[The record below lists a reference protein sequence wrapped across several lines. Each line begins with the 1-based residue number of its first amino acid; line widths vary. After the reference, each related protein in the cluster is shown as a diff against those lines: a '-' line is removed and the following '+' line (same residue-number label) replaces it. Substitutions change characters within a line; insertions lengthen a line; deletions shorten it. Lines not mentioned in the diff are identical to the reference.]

1 MHIFGVMKK
10 IEVNRILLLL
20 LFGYSMI
27 SCNDEDF
34 TTGAQFFNDVS
45 FELATWDSLTMK
57 FSTVKFDS
65 SITSSPDGLVVG
77 RTSNTYF
84 GKVNASAYLQLTP
97 DSSAYQLDE
106 KEAGYDSITL
116 VLEYNNYFLNDTTK
130 SFTLMVDELYEEIEL
145 NSETGNLYNTSHFY
159 TQRDIYG
166 DSAILGQK
174 TIYPRP
180 YTGSSVEIRLSDSLG
195 HRLFEETFGSDNL
208 YSYPEDFLDFFKGI
222 KISAAEDTEA
232 VIGFAASPVV
242 KIYYTDKSTIP
253 SEQKYLA
260 LTNQSSGEIY
270 FNSFETDYSG
280 TALEHITS
288 EDEGLASSLTGET
301 AYMQSGAGLA
311 IRIELPY
318 LKKIIEDNPDL
329 LLDNAEI
336 RLRPI
341 RDQYATEQLLP
352 QTLTMYY
359 VNNKNTNISSTSYT
373 LELTLDD
380 EYDLDTYYSADIT
393 EFVTYQLSLTENNEN
408 ALLITSTESGFSSS
422 LDYIVHGDQQNED
435 YKAQIN
441 LNLIRLKND

>member
-1 MHIFGVMKK
+1 MKN
-10 IEVNRILLLL
+10 IEANRILLLL
-20 LFGYSMI
+20 LLGCSMI

-65 SITSSPDGLVVG
+65 SITSSPEGLVVG

-84 GKVNASAYLQLTP
+84 GKVNAAAYLQLTP

-106 KEAGYDSITL
+106 KEVRYDSITL

-130 SFTLMVDELYEEIEL
+130 SFTLIVDELYEEIEL
-145 NSETGNLYNTSHFY
+145 NSETGNLYNTSRFY

-166 DSAILGQK
+166 DTAMLGQK
-174 TIYPRP
+174 TVSPRP
-180 YTGSSVEIRLSDSLG
+180 YTGSSIEIRLSDTLG
-195 HRLFEETFGSDNL
+195 LKLFEETFDSDNL
-208 YSYPEDFLDFFKGI
+208 YSYPADFLDFFKGI
-222 KISAAEDTEA
+222 KISATEDAEA
-232 VIGFAASPVV
+232 VIGFAVSPVV
-242 KIYYTDKSTIP
+242 KIYYTDNSSIP

-260 LTNQSSGEIY
+260 LTNQSSGEVY
-270 FNSFETDYSG
+270 FNSFEADYTG
-280 TALEHITS
+280 TALENITS
-288 EDEGLASSLTGET
+288 EDEGLASSLTGAT

-329 LLDNAEI
+329 LLNNAEI
-336 RLRPI
+336 QLRPI
-341 RDQYATEQLLP
+341 RDQYASEQLLP

-359 VNNKNTNISSTSYT
+359 VNNKNTNISSTSYS

-422 LDYIVHGDQQNED
+422 LDYVVLGNQQNED